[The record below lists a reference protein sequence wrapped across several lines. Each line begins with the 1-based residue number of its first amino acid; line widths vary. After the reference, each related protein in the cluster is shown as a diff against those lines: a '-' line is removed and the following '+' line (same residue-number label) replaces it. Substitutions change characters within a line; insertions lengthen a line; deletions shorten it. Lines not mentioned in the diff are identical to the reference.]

1 MVFDCFCLVLSLSLT
16 ALVKCDTFLDRL
28 EEAAM
33 VLVVYTLLNKEIL
46 RLKHKYLLRNLP
58 AQLAQSENFNEQAS
72 ECRGSDVSFY
82 KDAYTSPV
90 ILPLFI

>member
-1 MVFDCFCLVLSLSLT
+1 MARSF
-16 ALVKCDTFLDRL
+16 DRL

-72 ECRGSDVSFY
+72 ECKGPEVSSY
-82 KDAYTSPV
+82 KDANTLPV
-90 ILPLFI
+90 ILPLFM

>member
-1 MVFDCFCLVLSLSLT
+1 
-16 ALVKCDTFLDRL
+16 
-28 EEAAM
+28 M

-58 AQLAQSENFNEQAS
+58 AQSENFNEQAS

-82 KDAYTSPV
+82 KDAYTLPV